1 MPDQV
6 PNGRRLPS
14 WHRLETIAVVLVA
27 LHSYLVGA
35 LLVFFTA
42 WTLNFAGWGETGE
55 LFFVRQSGAF
65 HLILATGYLVEYF
78 RTGGITLLV
87 TAKATAVV
95 FLIVLNPW
103 STAWSIPFS
112 GILDGLMLVG
122 LVVLRGLARA
132 ESRG

>member
-1 MPDQV
+1 M
-6 PNGRRLPS
+6 
-14 WHRLETIAVVLVA
+14 A

-42 WTLNFAGWGETGE
+42 WTLNIAGWGDTGE
-55 LFFVRQSGAF
+55 LVFARQSGAF
-65 HLILATGYLVEYF
+65 HLILATGYLVEYL

-132 ESRG
+132 ERRG